1 MGGMVLIPL
10 SLHVTIQ
17 DGETVGLPCWH
28 IEFQVTESHVRMLD
42 SEWTPRDEG

>member
-1 MGGMVLIPL
+1 MGGIVLVPL
-10 SLHVTIQ
+10 SLHVTTQ

-28 IEFQVTESHVRMLD
+28 IEFQVTVSHVRMLD